1 MLLFKFYAAS
11 HLFWMTIEKNESIMI
26 EIIQWYKNN
35 TLPRSS
41 STMTGQ
47 ENKKVV
53 SETQVCWNL

>member
-1 MLLFKFYAAS
+1 
-11 HLFWMTIEKNESIMI
+11 MTIEKNESIMI